1 MHALL
6 TPLAEHG
13 VSMTRIESR
22 PARARTALWEYM
34 FFIDVEGHQKDAH
47 VAQAL
52 AELRAKA
59 PLPQGPG
66 LVPGG
71 RILKDMLIDP
81 CELSPS
87 YVRSIAPYQPG
98 KPISEL
104 AREMG
109 LEEASIIKLASN
121 ENPLGIGPR
130 TRAAIDAALAEVAR
144 YPDGNGFE
152 LKQALAGRYG
162 VDTASIVL
170 GNGSNDVL
178 ELVALAFLGPGR
190 AAVMSQHA
198 FAVYPLA
205 TQARGARSIVVPA
218 KNFGHDLEAMARA
231 VDDETYVVWVANPNN
246 PTGTFA
252 RPDEVEAFLRK
263 RARARAGGARRG
275 VQRVP
280 RRRTCAPTRVK
291 WLKRHPNLV
300 VTRTFSKAYGLAGL
314 RVGYALAHPSVADVM
329 NRVRQPFNVN
339 SIALAAAARRAR
351 RHGVRRAQLRR
362 QPAAACASSRKG
374 ARGSGSTTFPRT
386 ATSSPSAS
394 ARRPEIYKRLLR
406 RGVIVRPVG
415 GGYGLPEHLRVTIG
429 TRGENERFLAALAAS
444 LRE

>member
-1 MHALL
+1 
-6 TPLAEHG
+6 
-13 VSMTRIESR
+13 
-22 PARARTALWEYM
+22 
-34 FFIDVEGHQKDAH
+34 
-47 VAQAL
+47 
-52 AELRAKA
+52 
-59 PLPQGPG
+59 
-66 LVPGG
+66 
-71 RILKDMLIDP
+71 MLMDL

-109 LEEASIIKLASN
+109 LDERSIVKLASN
-121 ENPLGIGPR
+121 ENPRGIGPR
-130 TRAAIDAALAEVAR
+130 TRAAIEASISEIAR

-152 LKQALAGRYG
+152 LKQALARRYG
-162 VDTASIVL
+162 VDMSSIVL

-190 AAVMSQHA
+190 AAVFSQHC

-218 KNFGHDLEAMARA
+218 KDYGHDLEAIAKA
-231 VDDETYVVWVANPNN
+231 IDEETYVAWIANPNN

-252 RPDEVEAFLRK
+252 RYEEIEAFLK
-263 RARARAGGARRG
+263 
-275 VQRVP
+275 RVP
-280 RRRTCAPTRVK
+280 ERVLVVLDEAYNEYLAPELRGDTVK
-291 WLKRHPNLV
+291 LIKRHPNLI

-314 RVGYALAHPSVADVM
+314 RVGYALAHASVADVM

-339 SIALAAAARRAR
+339 SVALAAAVAALDDMEFVARSYAENLQGMRQLEDSAKRLGLDYIPSYGNFITIRVGRA
-351 RHGVRRAQLRR
+351 A
-362 QPAAACASSRKG
+362 
-374 ARGSGSTTFPRT
+374 
-386 ATSSPSAS
+386 
-394 ARRPEIYKRLLR
+394 EIYKRLLR

-429 TRGENERFLAALAAS
+429 TARENERFLSALSVS
-444 LRE
+444 LKE